1 MLGIVCSLLGRG
13 RIVATLLIVAAFTF
27 QIDKNY
33 FFLLFIV
40 WATGIISKKNT
51 YLSWKEVQNG
61 D

>member
-27 QIDKNY
+27 QMNKNY

-40 WATGIISKKNT
+40 WATGIISKKT
-51 YLSWKEVQNG
+51 PI
-61 D
+61 